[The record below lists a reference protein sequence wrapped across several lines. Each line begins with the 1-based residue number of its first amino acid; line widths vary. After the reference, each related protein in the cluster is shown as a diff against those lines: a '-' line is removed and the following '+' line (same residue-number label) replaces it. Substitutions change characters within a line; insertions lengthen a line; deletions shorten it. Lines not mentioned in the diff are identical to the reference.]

1 MILLKYCLIHKFF
14 ISVRFSLKFS
24 HQTRNIQF
32 VHLVLCCQVAWHLTK
47 IQKFLIGSVNFCFL
61 WHNFQRFTQI
71 HHTADLLCKFCENSY
86 GLSAGV
92 YSKSSGQ
99 PLFLPHLPV
108 RAESKGMIKQ
118 VLTLPCLFFVVQ
130 GRKDGQPNPG
140 EDEEL
145 HALVT
150 GPNEQSVQKAVAMVS
165 YLCLHCAFVFS
176 VRRS

>member
-1 MILLKYCLIHKFF
+1 M
-14 ISVRFSLKFS
+14 
-24 HQTRNIQF
+24 
-32 VHLVLCCQVAWHLTK
+32 
-47 IQKFLIGSVNFCFL
+47 IGSVNFCEFVAQ
-61 WHNFQRFTQI
+61 FPDV
-71 HHTADLLCKFCENSY
+71 HTDTSPADLLCKFCGNSY

-99 PLFLPHLPV
+99 PLLLPHLTV

-118 VLTLPCLFFVVQ
+118 VLTLPWLVFVVQ

-165 YLCLHCAFVFS
+165 HLSLHCIFVFS
-176 VRRS
+176 VRRSWWIDCW

>member
-1 MILLKYCLIHKFF
+1 M
-14 ISVRFSLKFS
+14 
-24 HQTRNIQF
+24 
-32 VHLVLCCQVAWHLTK
+32 
-47 IQKFLIGSVNFCFL
+47 IGSVNFCEFVAQFPDVHTDTSHC
-61 WHNFQRFTQI
+61 WFVVQI
-71 HHTADLLCKFCENSY
+71 CENSY

-99 PLFLPHLPV
+99 PLLLPHLTV
-108 RAESKGMIKQ
+108 RAESMGMIKQ
-118 VLTLPCLFFVVQ
+118 VLTLPWLVFVVQ

-165 YLCLHCAFVFS
+165 HLSLHCIFVFS
-176 VRRS
+176 VRGNWWLDCW

>member
-1 MILLKYCLIHKFF
+1 MIHKFF

-47 IQKFLIGSVNFCFL
+47 TQKFLIGSVNFCFL

-92 YSKSSGQ
+92 YSKSRRQ
-99 PLFLPHLPV
+99 PLLLPHLTV

-118 VLTLPCLFFVVQ
+118 VLTLPWLVFVVQ

-165 YLCLHCAFVFS
+165 HLSLHCIFVFS
-176 VRRS
+176 VRGNWWLDCW